1 MGRDAARRTRRRRDL
16 VRNIALRRGDLWSA
30 ELDPVPGHE
39 QGRRRPC
46 AIVSADVFNRG
57 RHGLVV
63 ICPLTRT
70 EYHSPLHIEVA
81 EGEGGLQARSFVLCE
96 QVRTISSERL
106 VLRVGSLRAESL
118 ARIDEGLRVLLS
130 L

>member
-1 MGRDAARRTRRRRDL
+1 M
-16 VRNIALRRGDLWSA
+16 RNIALRRGDLWSA
-30 ELDPVPGHE
+30 ELDPVRGHE

-70 EYHSPLHIEVA
+70 EYHSPLHIEVPK
-81 EGEGGLQARSFVLCE
+81 GEGGLRARSFVLCE
-96 QVRTISSERL
+96 QIRTISSERL
-106 VLRVGSLRAESL
+106 VSRVGGLRPGSL
-118 ARIDEGLRVLLS
+118 ARIDEGLRVLLN